1 MKITTIDEF
10 LTHKVAPE
18 HRAIVSKLRALMKQ
32 HAPGAKEGIN
42 YSILAW
48 KMKRMIAVVNATK
61 HHIKFAFSGG
71 AHFEDK
77 YRLAGG
83 RRQGLQARQAD
94 EPGRHQRRGA
104 AVLHQAG
111 CRVRDRWP
119 KIAAR
124 AASRLAPAG
133 HRSIPSGLAAR

>member
-32 HAPGAKEGIN
+32 HAPGAREGIN

-48 KMKRMIAVVNATK
+48 KMTRMIAVVNATK

-77 YRLAGG
+77 YGLLEGVGKVSKHVKLTSLADINAAALRYYIKQAVAYETAG
-83 RRQGLQARQAD
+83 RNSGT
-94 EPGRHQRRGA
+94 RR
-104 AVLHQAG
+104 
-111 CRVRDRWP
+111 
-119 KIAAR
+119 
-124 AASRLAPAG
+124 
-133 HRSIPSGLAAR
+133 